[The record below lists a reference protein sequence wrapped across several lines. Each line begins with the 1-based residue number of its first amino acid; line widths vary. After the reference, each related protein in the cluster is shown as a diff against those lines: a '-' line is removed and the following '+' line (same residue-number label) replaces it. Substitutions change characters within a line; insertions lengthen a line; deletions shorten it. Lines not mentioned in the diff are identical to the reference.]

1 MIGLPNKGRVSVGE
15 VLFLYP
21 DFPLRLYALRINNR
35 SDLVVLFGGGVKSGR
50 TNQQSRDLHLKWME
64 ACQFARRIE
73 DALRNREIIVDSGK
87 RFIRGQDD
95 EKIIYLSK
103 NKIMRSLV
111 AKQIQDETPQ
121 DVRIFV
127 RRYTDIVIRINAILQ
142 RKGLSQ
148 KALAERMNKKPSEI
162 NKWLKGNHNLT
173 LKTIAKLEAELGEPI
188 IDVRKAS

>member
-1 MIGLPNKGRVSVGE
+1 
-15 VLFLYP
+15 
-21 DFPLRLYALRINNR
+21 
-35 SDLVVLFGGGVKSGR
+35 
-50 TNQQSRDLHLKWME
+50 
-64 ACQFARRIE
+64 
-73 DALRNREIIVDSGK
+73 
-87 RFIRGQDD
+87 
-95 EKIIYLSK
+95 
-103 NKIMRSLV
+103 MRSLV